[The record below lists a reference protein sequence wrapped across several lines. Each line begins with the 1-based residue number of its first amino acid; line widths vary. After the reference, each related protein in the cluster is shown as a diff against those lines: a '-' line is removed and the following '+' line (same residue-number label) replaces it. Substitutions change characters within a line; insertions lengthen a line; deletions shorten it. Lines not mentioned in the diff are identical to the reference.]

1 MYEYVITAGPGIM
14 LEHGVRNL
22 DYIEQYAASLMDDVS
37 TIMFSPARL
46 NDKPERF
53 H

>member
-14 LEHGVRNL
+14 LEHGVADATSIFMLLYHLQPL
-22 DYIEQYAASLMDDVS
+22 DIEMITSSAHDAE
-37 TIMFSPARL
+37 PG
-46 NDKPERF
+46 RF